1 MSDLPSSTAALQR
14 QHDDAKREIGEAM
27 LTWLATVTPAML
39 EAGSQ
44 AMLDASTE
52 RVGMS
57 MRLVPRLATEAQ
69 LVAAVWRAML
79 AAKLSEAVNR
89 GQQS

>member
-1 MSDLPSSTAALQR
+1 MS
-14 QHDDAKREIGEAM
+14 DDAKREIGEAL

-57 MRLVPRLATEAQ
+57 MRLVPRLTTEAQ
-69 LVAAVWRAML
+69 LVAAVWQAML
-79 AAKLSEAVNR
+79 AAKLGET
-89 GQQS
+89 